1 MNLSPSKLNSKSNE
15 LETVNEESIIKD
27 TNTNDVINQERNSR
41 LDLLS
46 KAKGVKRLS
55 LIKHSITAQSQ
66 PQTPASCPNRS
77 PLSCFNTSVNGPTS
91 AVETNKILTFREVDH
106 PTSVITSRKI
116 SQNIQS
122 SSAAAA
128 SSLTSLTNTSR
139 PPLSLLGILAAKR
152 ITRKFLSTLADEK
165 HQRRLSTFSRLSS
178 YSPASYNSINYLPTF
193 QLGPKEIFNVSNVKP
208 RIEQLVQSRIESLPS
223 TYERFKA
230 NRLCISLANEIKA
243 MLKSHGEERYRYLV
257 FCLVMQ
263 NCKQMAGFTNRVLW
277 DMNYDRS
284 FYVNQTNTSYHI
296 SVNCFIVYKE

>member
-1 MNLSPSKLNSKSNE
+1 MNLSPSKLNSNSNE
-15 LETVNEESIIKD
+15 LETVNEESTIKD
-27 TNTNDVINQERNSR
+27 TNTNDVMNQERNSR
-41 LDLLS
+41 LDILS

-66 PQTPASCPNRS
+66 PQTPSSCPNRS

-106 PTSVITSRKI
+106 PTSVIASRKI

-122 SSAAAA
+122 SSAAA

-178 YSPASYNSINYLPTF
+178 YSPASYNLINYLPTF

-243 MLKSHGEERYRYLV
+243 MLKAHGEERYFTFDRCYILPMYKYRY
-257 FCLVMQ
+257 Q
-263 NCKQMAGFTNRVLW
+263 
-277 DMNYDRS
+277 
-284 FYVNQTNTSYHI
+284 
-296 SVNCFIVYKE
+296 